1 MTAASPLGSPSP
13 DLEHR
18 IVTLIPSAT
27 EIVAVLGLA
36 SRLVGRSHECDY
48 PESVRSL
55 PVCTRPKFDP
65 IGTSREVHERVSKLL
80 ATALS
85 VYEVDLAMLEQLAPT
100 HILTQ
105 AQCEVCAVSLSEVEA
120 AVAGLTGGQPHILSL
135 QPNVLS
141 DLWEDIARVGTALGV
156 PSEHVIQA
164 LRARVK
170 ACCEKA
176 QSAGTGR
183 RIACIEWTDPLMAA
197 GNWVP
202 ELVEMAGG
210 VNLFGTTAKHSP
222 WLEWTD
228 LAAADPEVIILMPCG
243 YDLDATREATLA
255 LARSQPEWTSL
266 SAVREGE
273 VFIVDGNQ
281 YFNRPGP
288 RLVDSLEI
296 LAEILHPGL
305 FAFSY
310 APHGWQRL

>member
-1 MTAASPLGSPSP
+1 M
-13 DLEHR
+13 
-18 IVTLIPSAT
+18 IPSAT

-48 PESVRSL
+48 PESVRLL

-65 IGTSREVHERVSKLL
+65 IGTSREVHERVSALL

-141 DLWEDIARVGTALGV
+141 DLWEDIARVGAALGV
-156 PSEHVIQA
+156 PSEHVIQS
-164 LRARVK
+164 LQARVR
-170 ACCEKA
+170 ACSEKA

-183 RIACIEWTDPLMAA
+183 RVACIEWTEPLMAA

-202 ELVEMAGG
+202 ELVERAGG
-210 VNLFGTTAKHSP
+210 VNLFGTTGKHSP
-222 WLEWTD
+222 WLEWAA
-228 LAAADPEVIILMPCG
+228 LAAADPEVIIFMPCG
-243 YDLDATREATLA
+243 YNLAATRKAVADLA
-255 LARSQPEWTSL
+255 ESQPQWSSL
-266 SAVREGE
+266 SAVRRGE
-273 VFIVDGNQ
+273 VFLVDGNQ

-310 APHGWQRL
+310 APLGWQRF

>member
-1 MTAASPLGSPSP
+1 
-13 DLEHR
+13 
-18 IVTLIPSAT
+18 
-27 EIVAVLGLA
+27 
-36 SRLVGRSHECDY
+36 
-48 PESVRSL
+48 
-55 PVCTRPKFDP
+55 
-65 IGTSREVHERVSKLL
+65 VHERVSKLL